1 MTDVHLG
8 LVVILLSLALAGC
21 GSAPPVRETPPPPA
35 PVRPP
40 PPLPPTPPPTPPSVE
55 IQPYREPAPAV
66 IQPSFGPAVQSLL
79 ATAETQRS
87 AGNLPG
93 AGASLERALRI
104 EPRNAHLWN
113 RLAHLRL
120 AQHRHGE
127 AAELAEKSN
136 ALAGAD
142 RALKQDNW
150 DLIAAA
156 REAVGDQAGA
166 RAAERKAEELR

>member
-1 MTDVHLG
+1 MSYVRRG
-8 LVVILLSLALAGC
+8 LVVVLLSLALAGC
-21 GSAPPVRETPPPPA
+21 GSGPPVRETPPPA
-35 PVRPP
+35 HTTRPP
-40 PPLPPTPPPTPPSVE
+40 PPPPPPKPPSVQ

-66 IQPSFGPAVQSLL
+66 IQPSFGPAVRSLL

-120 AQHRHGE
+120 TQHRHGE
-127 AAELAEKSN
+127 AADLAEKSN

-142 RALKQDNW
+142 RALRQDNW
-150 DLIAAA
+150 ELIAAA
-156 REAVGDQAGA
+156 REAVGDLAGA